1 MDKVLVLDFGSQ
13 YNQLIARR
21 IRELHVYCEL
31 HPYSVSMEFIRSF
44 NPKGIIL
51 SGGPNSVY
59 EAGAPDMS
67 DELFALGIPILGI
80 CYGMQLITKK
90 LGGKIGR
97 SDSREYGRTVVEN
110 TAPNSPFFHAVSD
123 TTQVWMSHSDFVEKL
138 PEGFYPIAKTDSI
151 PFAAAG
157 DDARSVYM
165 TQFHPEVAHTIEGRT
180 ILSNFVFDICHA
192 SPDWVMDNVVEKS
205 IRDVAFEVKDHHI
218 ILGLS
223 GGVDSSVTAALLGKA
238 IGANLHA
245 IFVDN
250 GLLRLGERDE
260 VENNFSSLVDLRV
273 VDASE
278 MFLSRLKGVT
288 DPEEKRKIIGNTFI
302 EVFETESK
310 TLPNVAFLAQGTI
323 YPDVIE
329 SSVSADGTSKTIKSH
344 HNVGGL
350 PETMTLSLIEPLRDL
365 FKDEVRELG
374 QVLGLPPELV
384 NRHPFP
390 GPGLAVRIL
399 GEVTKTRCDLL
410 RLADRI
416 FIEEIRNA
424 GLYDDIAQAFVVLL
438 PVKTVGV
445 MGDNRTYESVVSL
458 RAVKTDDFM
467 TADWYEFEASFLK
480 RVSSRIINEVKG
492 INRVVYDISSKPPAT
507 IEWE

>member
-1 MDKVLVLDFGSQ
+1 MDKILILDFGSQ

-31 HPYSVSMEFIRSF
+31 HPYSVSLDFIKDF
-44 NPKGIIL
+44 KPKGIIF

-59 EAGAPDMS
+59 DNGAPDIS
-67 DELFALGIPILGI
+67 DEIFALDIPILGI
-80 CYGMQLITKK
+80 CYGMQLVTKK
-90 LGGKIGR
+90 LNGKIGR
-97 SDSREYGRTVVEN
+97 SDSREYGRAVVDN
-110 TAPNSPFFHAVSD
+110 LAPSSPFFNSVSD
-123 TTQVWMSHSDFVEKL
+123 STQVWMSHADFVEAL

-151 PFAAAG
+151 PYAAAG
-157 DDARSVYM
+157 NDSRAIYM

-180 ILSNFVFDICHA
+180 ILSNFVFDICEA

-205 IRDVAFEVKDHHI
+205 VRDIAFEVKENHV

-223 GGVDSSVTAALLGKA
+223 GGVDSSVTAGLLGKA
-238 IGANLHA
+238 IGPNLHA

-250 GLLRLGERDE
+250 GLLRLGEREE
-260 VENNFSSLVDLRV
+260 VENNFSSLVDLKV
-273 VDASE
+273 VDASKL
-278 MFLSRLKGVT
+278 FLDNLKGVT
-288 DPEEKRKIIGNTFI
+288 DPEKKRKIIGNTFI
-302 EVFETESK
+302 DVFEEESK
-310 TLPNVAFLAQGTI
+310 KIKNATFLAQGTI

-350 PETMTLSLIEPLRDL
+350 PDTMTLSLIEPLRDL

-374 QVLGLPPELV
+374 RVLGLPPELV

-390 GPGLAVRIL
+390 GPGLGVRIL
-399 GEVTKTRCDLL
+399 GEVTKKRCDLL
-410 RLADRI
+410 RLADHI
-416 FIEEIRNA
+416 FIEEIRKA
-424 GLYDDIAQAFVVLL
+424 GIYDEIGQAFVVLL

-445 MGDNRTYESVVSL
+445 MGDNRTYESVAAL
-458 RAVKTDDFM
+458 RAVVTDDFM
-467 TADWYEFEASFLK
+467 TADWYEFDGSFLK